1 MLAGNILAGKLLEK
15 LLKLRLQ
22 AAIGAAGDL
31 ALRQYGFRRGT
42 FTIVAVQ
49 EVVNAAKST
58 DQGNHYS
65 RFICLLVTSNV
76 KNAFNSVSWDKA
88 LDAFERDFISPRIF
102 SAFLKSTQP
111 KITSGAA
118 QGSMLGLDIWN
129 VSYDGI
135 LRTEMPEVAFLVRNA
150 DDIAVVIVA
159 RDADLAELLLNQVM

>member
-31 ALRQYGFRRGT
+31 APRQYGFRRGT

-88 LDAFERDFISPRIF
+88 LGDTTVQACCQVPRGDARQQSH
-102 SAFLKSTQP
+102 LWGT
-111 KITSGAA
+111 
-118 QGSMLGLDIWN
+118 LDH
-129 VSYDGI
+129 SDGRGGQTNI
-135 LRTEMPEVAFLVRNA
+135 Y
-150 DDIAVVIVA
+150 
-159 RDADLAELLLNQVM
+159 AE